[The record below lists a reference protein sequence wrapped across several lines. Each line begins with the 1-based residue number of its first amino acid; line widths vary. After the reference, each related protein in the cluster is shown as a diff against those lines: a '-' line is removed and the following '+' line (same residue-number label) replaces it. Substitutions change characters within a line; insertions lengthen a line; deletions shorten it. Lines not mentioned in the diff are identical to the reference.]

1 MSRLRIRERLARKRR
16 ALVVLACR
24 SYCDQY
30 SSLWFMYNLT
40 FVYAMARL
48 AIDDTPTDLA
58 RRDVSAFFS
67 PQDCINFLRFSRSE
81 VRSRHDFCI
90 HREKNRRSP
99 LCGRLADVCGY
110 VAFAKTLMMCLYI
123 YL

>member
-1 MSRLRIRERLARKRR
+1 MSRLRIRERVARKRR

-24 SYCDQY
+24 SYCDHL
-30 SSLWFMYNLT
+30 SSLWFVYNLT

-67 PQDCINFLRFSRSE
+67 PQDCINFLRFTRSQVRTKQLDCRKKNVALVSR
-81 VRSRHDFCI
+81 
-90 HREKNRRSP
+90 
-99 LCGRLADVCGY
+99 LCVVDLCSV
-110 VAFAKTLMMCLYI
+110 L
-123 YL
+123 